1 MLLALETE
9 STQLRRGNSDELC
22 GYALLVHISEKQ
34 AVYSFLCLLR
44 KSATAATQHIKL
56 LLLHV
61 LRVVG
66 LELVSRI
73 DFSERLH

>member
-56 LLLHV
+56 L
-61 LRVVG
+61 
-66 LELVSRI
+66 
-73 DFSERLH
+73 